1 MHHTKLS
8 YLCALV
14 ATSALFATPS
24 AHAAVVNGNVT
35 GGTSLGSFELL
46 ASPPT
51 AAGPDAFQS
60 PNLIAFDEQQGVL
73 LASPLMIGPS
83 TTIPAGITV
92 SSHYVAFDPSTGST
106 IQGSVL
112 FDKPILAI
120 VGAPPALN
128 ATEPL
133 FGAVGTTYSVA
144 PAIGPE
150 LPNAD
155 NVFVSMANP
164 SRLIFQAAANS
175 PGDQVRVL
183 TGIIPEP
190 ATITLMLLAMVG
202 GVGVSRGA
210 QR

>member
-1 MHHTKLS
+1 MQDTKLS

-14 ATSALFATPS
+14 ATGALLAATS

-46 ASPPT
+46 TSPPS

-60 PNLIAFDEQQGVL
+60 PNLIAFDEQQEVL
-73 LASPLMIGPS
+73 LTSPLMIGPS
-83 TTIPAGITV
+83 MTIPAGVTV
-92 SSHYVAFDPSTGST
+92 SSHYVAFDPSMGST

-112 FDKPILAI
+112 FDEPILAI

-128 ATEPL
+128 ATEAL
-133 FGAVGTTYSVA
+133 FGLMGTTYSVA

-155 NVFVSMANP
+155 NIFIAMGDPN
-164 SRLIFQAAANS
+164 RLIFQAAANS
-175 PGDQVRVL
+175 PGDQIRVL
-183 TGIIPEP
+183 TGIVPEP
-190 ATITLMLLAMVG
+190 ATITLMLLATVA
-202 GVGVSRGA
+202 GVALSRSNL
-210 QR
+210 R

>member
-1 MHHTKLS
+1 MHDTKLS

-14 ATSALFATPS
+14 ATSALFAAPV

-46 ASPPT
+46 VSPPA

-60 PNLIAFDEQQGVL
+60 PNLIAFDEQQDVL
-73 LASPLMIGPS
+73 LTSPLMVGPS
-83 TTIPAGITV
+83 VTIPAGVTV
-92 SSHYVAFDPSTGST
+92 SSHYVAFDPSMGST

-112 FDKPILAI
+112 FDEPILAI

-128 ATEPL
+128 ATEAL
-133 FGAVGTTYSVA
+133 FGAIGTTYSVA

-155 NVFVSMANP
+155 NIFVSMGNP

-202 GVGVSRGA
+202 GVGVSRGD